1 MWYTTK
7 GIIGTATILDGEILD
22 NKSRVEWDTKSPA
35 LMLPMAVTSPQIG
48 GNMAKV
54 IVKTSTYDT
63 DKGIWLSEDEEWEMP
78 TFEEWLELNK
88 DYMEVKYNDK

>member
-1 MWYTTK
+1 
-7 GIIGTATILDGEILD
+7 
-22 NKSRVEWDTKSPA
+22 
-35 LMLPMAVTSPQIG
+35 
-48 GNMAKV
+48 MAKV